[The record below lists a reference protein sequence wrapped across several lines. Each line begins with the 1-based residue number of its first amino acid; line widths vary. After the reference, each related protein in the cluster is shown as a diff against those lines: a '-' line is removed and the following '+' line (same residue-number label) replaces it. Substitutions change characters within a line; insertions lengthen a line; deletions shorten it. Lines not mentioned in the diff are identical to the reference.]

1 MGRRMTIQNGDA
13 AAPLSGVRII
23 ESAMLGPGGTG
34 MHLADLG
41 ADVIKVEAPGGDY
54 VRKMAFPIV
63 DGISLLHWH
72 LNRGKHSIVL
82 DLRQP
87 DAVATYLELL
97 HGA

>member
-1 MGRRMTIQNGDA
+1 MTTTDRA
-13 AAPLSGVRII
+13 AGLLAGVRMVA
-23 ESAMLGPGGTG
+23 SALLGPGGVG

-41 ADVIKVEAPGGDY
+41 AEVVKVEGPGGDY

-82 DLRQP
+82 DLRTP
-87 DAVATYLELL
+87 EGVATYFDLVR
-97 HGA
+97 GADAVI